1 MERRGVSSFG
11 TLRTYVLR
19 EFLLSLLVAF
29 LFFFF
34 IFFVNQLLLFAQ
46 RILLKNV
53 DLGKVMALVGLSIPQ
68 ILLYTIPFSTLSA
81 ASMTIGDLVARNE
94 LLALRSS
101 GISLRRM
108 FEPIAIMALLLAVG
122 TFFVADA
129 LLPYSHQKFR
139 VLYSELLRDL
149 PTLEIESYA
158 VNRIGDIVL
167 VTGEVDDGNIGSL
180 LLFDTSNRSDNR
192 VVSASGGTVTLVDLN
207 SFLYRLDLLN
217 PVVLETEGDSLER
230 YTLAQAKQMTYY
242 LDFSDQVARFT
253 DVTPSQLSTRDL
265 RKAISVR
272 QEDLA
277 TDMARRERSLAV
289 LEQQLAEA
297 IETAISEDSNEAFD
311 KVMELQQQV
320 DRLESERGINFYLQY
335 YRAELHKKIALSASC
350 FILVFVTFPL
360 SLLKLKHGRLFG
372 FGLSLVVASIYWF
385 LLFFAQTKIL
395 DVAFNPGFLI
405 WAPNMLVAIVSS
417 FLLSRSMRV

>member
-1 MERRGVSSFG
+1 
-11 TLRTYVLR
+11 
-19 EFLLSLLVAF
+19 
-29 LFFFF
+29 
-34 IFFVNQLLLFAQ
+34 
-46 RILLKNV
+46 
-53 DLGKVMALVGLSIPQ
+53 MALVGLSIPQ

-277 TDMARRERSLAV
+277 TDMARRERSLAE
-289 LEQQLAEA
+289 LEQQLAE
-297 IETAISEDSNEAFD
+297 
-311 KVMELQQQV
+311 
-320 DRLESERGINFYLQY
+320 DR
-335 YRAELHKKIALSASC
+335 
-350 FILVFVTFPL
+350 TF
-360 SLLKLKHGRLFG
+360 GQLFHTG
-372 FGLSLVVASIYWF
+372 VRNI
-385 LLFFAQTKIL
+385 
-395 DVAFNPGFLI
+395 
-405 WAPNMLVAIVSS
+405 SS
-417 FLLSRSMRV
+417 FASQTETWTALWFRLVLGGGEHLLVSALFCANKDT